1 MDKRYQ
7 VFVSSTYADL
17 QNERDHVFQTLMKM
31 DCIPAGMELFPAM
44 DEEQLAFIKRV
55 IDDCD
60 YYILIIGGRYGSTAP
75 DGVSYT
81 EKEYDYAIEKGLKVL
96 AFLHKDPGKIPMEK
110 SDGDPETLRR
120 LNQFREKV
128 SKGRL
133 VNFWSSA
140 EELPSLVALSL
151 ISTIKTY
158 PAVGWVRADQ
168 VANLDLL
175 KDLNALRNRNKELE
189 EIVART
195 PGPQEGIPIDNLAGL
210 DEDFIIKGTDY
221 YGGEMHEWN
230 HKITWA
236 GIFAFIA
243 PYLFQHPNDEYVKTM
258 LQSAI
263 YKKIGRDH
271 AYPSLDDQNFQT
283 VKVQLKALGLINIEY
298 SKTTTGGMGLFW
310 TLTPQ
315 GHAELMQLRT
325 VKKVVAAMAIPPIKK
340 PG

>member
-17 QNERDHVFQTLMKM
+17 RNERDHVFQTLMKM

-110 SDGDPETLRR
+110 SDGAPETLRR

-128 SKGRL
+128 SKERL

-175 KDLNALRNRNKELE
+175 KDLNALSKRNKELE
-189 EIVART
+189 EIVAKT
-195 PGPQEGIPIDNLAGL
+195 ATPQEGIRVDNLADL
-210 DEDFIIKGTDY
+210 DEEFIIKGTDY
-221 YGGEMHEWN
+221 YGRENREWDY
-230 HKITWA
+230 KITWA

-243 PYLFQHPNDEYVKTM
+243 PYLLEHPNDDYVKTI
-258 LQSAI
+258 LKDTI
-263 YKKIGRDH
+263 YKETRRDNKS
-271 AYPSLDDQNFQT
+271 PSLDDQNFQT
-283 VKVQLKALGLINIEY
+283 VKVQLMALDLVNIQY

-310 TLTPQ
+310 TLTQ
-315 GHAELMQLRT
+315 KGHATFIRLRT
-325 VKKVVAAMAIPPIKK
+325 VKKAVRALSKR
-340 PG
+340 

>member
-1 MDKRYQ
+1 
-7 VFVSSTYADL
+7 
-17 QNERDHVFQTLMKM
+17 
-31 DCIPAGMELFPAM
+31 MELFPAM

-60 YYILIIGGRYGSTAP
+60 YYILIIGGRYGSTGP

-175 KDLNALRNRNKELE
+175 KDLNSLRKRNKELE
-189 EIVART
+189 EVVAKT
-195 PGPQEGIPIDNLAGL
+195 LTPQERIRVDNLAGL
-210 DEDFIIKGTDY
+210 DEEFIIKGTDH
-221 YGGEMHEWN
+221 YGGETREWDY
-230 HKITWA
+230 KITWA

-243 PYLFQHPNDEYVKTM
+243 PYLLEHPNDDYVKTI
-258 LQSAI
+258 LKDAI
-263 YKKIGRDH
+263 YKETRRDKKF
-271 AYPSLDDQNFQT
+271 PSLDDQNFQT
-283 VKVQLKALGLINIEY
+283 VKVQLMALDLVNIQY
-298 SKTTTGGMGLFW
+298 LKTTTGGVGLFW
-310 TLTPQ
+310 TLTPK
-315 GHAELMQLRT
+315 GHATFIRLRT
-325 VKKVVAAMAIPPIKK
+325 IKK
-340 PG
+340 AVRALSTR